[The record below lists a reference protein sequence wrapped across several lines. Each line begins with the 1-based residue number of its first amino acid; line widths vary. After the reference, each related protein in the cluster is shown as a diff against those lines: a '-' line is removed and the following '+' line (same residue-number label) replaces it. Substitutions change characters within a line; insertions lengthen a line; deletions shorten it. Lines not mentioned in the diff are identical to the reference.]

1 MRRITKPESLMP
13 IRLLVLIAAL
23 CAAGAAS
30 AQGAAPAPT
39 LHTVDGRQV
48 EILAGGQ
55 PGKLGTLVF
64 ENGLRETIGTWDGV
78 LKAVA
83 PKARVFAYNRPGYG
97 RSDDTPEVR
106 DGATIVEDLRR
117 MLAQCG
123 MAPPYVLVGHS
134 LGGLYMQQFARAH
147 PDEVA
152 GVVLVDAV
160 YPGVIKRSEDFPLA
174 TREARRVFFS
184 SAVNREIDQI
194 HATGEGVLALPAADA
209 IPMIRLFN
217 VPHSAGAV
225 AVDFGVN
232 DDDPAVRKRVEA
244 LYPNARKVIVDS
256 DHRIQEAN
264 PEFVVR
270 AIEDVVDAGRRR
282 EALQR

>member
-1 MRRITKPESLMP
+1 MP
-13 IRLLVLIAAL
+13 IRSLV
-23 CAAGAAS
+23 AGAILLAC
-30 AQGAAPAPT
+30 GAAPAQDTAPMPA
-39 LHTVDGRQV
+39 LHIVDGRHVQIV
-48 EILAGGQ
+48 CGGH
-55 PGKLGTLVF
+55 PGRLGTLVF
-64 ENGLRETIGTWDGV
+64 ENGLRETLDTWNAV
-78 LKAVA
+78 LKAVV
-83 PKARVFAYNRPGYG
+83 PQARVFAYNRPGYG
-97 RSDDTPEVR
+97 QSDDTPEPR
-106 DGATIVEDLRR
+106 DGATIVEDLRH
-117 MLAQCG
+117 MLKESG

-160 YPGVIKRSEDFPLA
+160 YPGVIKRSEDFPFA
-174 TREARRVFFS
+174 TRVARHVLFS
-184 SAVNREIDQI
+184 GVVNREIDQI
-194 HATGEGVLALPAADA
+194 HASGGRVLALPPADA

-217 VPHSAGAV
+217 VPHSVGAV

-232 DDDPAVRKRVEA
+232 DDNPAVRARVEA

-270 AIEDVVDAGRRR
+270 AIEDVVGMAPSARRQ
-282 EALQR
+282 EASRR

>member
-1 MRRITKPESLMP
+1 MPFRSLAATA
-13 IRLLVLIAAL
+13 ILLACGAVAA
-23 CAAGAAS
+23 
-30 AQGAAPAPT
+30 QEAPPVPS
-39 LHTVDGRQV
+39 LHTVDGRHV
-48 EILAGGQ
+48 EILSEGM
-55 PGKLGTLVF
+55 PRRLGTIVF
-64 ENGLRETIGTWDGV
+64 ENGLREKVETWNGV

-83 PKARVFAYNRPGYG
+83 PQARVFAYNRPGYG
-97 RSDDTPEVR
+97 NSEDTPQSR
-106 DGATIVEDLRR
+106 DGATIVEDLRH
-117 MLAQCG
+117 MLKESG
-123 MAPPYVLVGHS
+123 VAPPYVLVGHS

-147 PDEVA
+147 PDEVT

-160 YPGVIKRSEDFPLA
+160 YPGVIKRSEDFPFT
-174 TREARRVFFS
+174 TRVAKRLFFS

-194 HATGEGVLALPAADA
+194 HATGDAVLALPPADA

-225 AVDFGVN
+225 AVDFGVT

-264 PEFVVR
+264 PELVVR
-270 AIEDVVDAGRRR
+270 AIEDVVAMAGAGQRH
-282 EALQR
+282 EASQH

>member
-1 MRRITKPESLMP
+1 MPVRSLVATL
-13 IRLLVLIAAL
+13 ILLA
-23 CAAGAAS
+23 CGAAS
-30 AQGAAPAPT
+30 AQSALPVPV

-48 EILAGGQ
+48 EVLSGGV
-55 PGKLGTLVF
+55 PGRLGTLVF
-64 ENGLRETIGTWDGV
+64 ENGLRETIATWSGV
-78 LKAVA
+78 LRAVA
-83 PKARVFAYNRPGYG
+83 PQARVFAYNRPGYG
-97 RSDDTPEVR
+97 HSDETPRAR

-117 MLAQCG
+117 MLKQSG

-152 GVVLVDAV
+152 GVVLVDAL

-174 TREARRVFFS
+174 TRVARQVFFS

-194 HATGEGVLALPAADA
+194 HATGESVLALPAADA

-217 VPHSAGAV
+217 VPHSPGAV

-232 DDDPAVRKRVEA
+232 DDDPAVRKRVEG

-270 AIEDVVDAGRRR
+270 AIEDVVDAGHRR
-282 EALQR
+282 EASQR